1 MKKTK
6 SISKLKLQC
15 YNFVCVLFSHTI
27 FPVFFLDFLLIF
39 RFEFVYMF
47 RTMWLTWTNFYIQIY
62 IYIHI
67 YMYNTH
73 TPTSL

>member
-6 SISKLKLQC
+6 SISKLKLEC
-15 YNFVCVLFSHTI
+15 YDFVCVLFSHTI
-27 FPVFFLDFLLIF
+27 PFYFGFSLQFRLEFL
-39 RFEFVYMF
+39 YKF

-62 IYIHI
+62 
-67 YMYNTH
+67 MYNTH